1 MLIILDHKINQD
13 SAPSI
18 PKQDPRKP
26 INVRLTVHVHPTV
39 ETDHKNQLIPHYTS
53 ILRIFETFRPP
64 NKISHFLKE
73 LKLYIVHQETRETA
87 LILLCAL
94 YRYACI
100 PSTKQQQQQNKQTKI
115 KFTHLVDDLQNCLDL
130 QKKKINVNNCGKIND
145 YKMPSQK
152 STLCALFM
160 DQMTTRKQNENKE
173 KQTNNNNTNR

>member
-1 MLIILDHKINQD
+1 MLVYLLQN
-13 SAPSI
+13 
-18 PKQDPRKP
+18 
-26 INVRLTVHVHPTV
+26 N
-39 ETDHKNQLIPHYTS
+39 N
-53 ILRIFETFRPP
+53 
-64 NKISHFLKE
+64 NK
-73 LKLYIVHQETRETA
+73 T
-87 LILLCAL
+87 
-94 YRYACI
+94 
-100 PSTKQQQQQNKQTKI
+100 NKQTNI